1 LNSIGFVNQSFPVG
15 ARHGLKRFQ
24 FGSTLMKSAHQ
35 RQLKISSSMKS
46 AQQQQ
51 QLSEQQQQQQLNA
64 SQLSST
70 SFRFFF
76 TGALSSLRS
85 VFPTVV

>member
-24 FGSTLMKSAHQ
+24 FGSTLMKSAQQ

-46 AQQQQ
+46 T
-51 QLSEQQQQQQLNA
+51 SQQQQQQHR
-64 SQLSST
+64 
-70 SFRFFF
+70 SFAFYSR
-76 TGALSSLRS
+76 AL
-85 VFPTVV
+85 